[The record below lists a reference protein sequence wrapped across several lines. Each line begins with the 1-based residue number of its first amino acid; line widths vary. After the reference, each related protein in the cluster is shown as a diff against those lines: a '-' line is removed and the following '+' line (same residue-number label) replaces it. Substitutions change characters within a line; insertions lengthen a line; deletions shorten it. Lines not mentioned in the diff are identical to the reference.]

1 MNKKKM
7 KGGHYYKFDVFTLGM
22 LAVER
27 EYNNSKNITRDDLY
41 LLRNLNA
48 FAHSLDFVSDNYNI
62 WNTPNIFNFVIKN
75 QTKVFK
81 NYFWKNID
89 IICNEE
95 FVNLLIEL
103 NTNDSISK
111 LINNKCTDKE
121 KAYED
126 LINSIKKLTDFILF
140 NDMDG
145 SNDIVEIKK
154 NELKPTKEFLSE
166 LTKLYSENYVKAM
179 NNKKQRED
187 VEVTAESVIGGS
199 GKLGELPIED
209 AIDLYPNTDS
219 RAVYDYYYKVVEF
232 QNYSDIIKNGHF
244 NINEKY
250 FNYLAIIIGFSS
262 LFRYSG
268 IFKKKTIN
276 YESIHNMY
284 HLLRNYH
291 NFDTIENQNKY
302 IDDYF
307 RKAAIILIEIVKLLY
322 HHCVGKKIT
331 KRVCSISALND
342 LRATNIKKQEKSKS
356 DKSDRADEVQER
368 VQTRLQAKKKAQEA
382 PSVVDQF
389 SFLSFPSLP
398 K

>member
-284 HLLRNYH
+284 HLLRNYP

-307 RKAAIILIEIVKLLY
+307 IKAAIILIEIVKLLY

>member
-27 EYNNSKNITRDDLY
+27 EYNNSKNIIRDDLY

-284 HLLRNYH
+284 HLLRNYP

-368 VQTRLQAKKKAQEA
+368 VQTRLQAKKKAQDA